1 MTRWVAACMVVLAAG
16 APHAAEPV
24 RRGGFDVETI
34 VPGVQVYRNATAG
47 FPGAN
52 SLVVDRADGLLVVD
66 AQPSPEAARA
76 LIEVLAKA
84 TKKPVRYLVLTNPH
98 VESWGGASA
107 FPESTVVVASDNA
120 RARLEDAG
128 YETGAEWRAR
138 APRPEAWREPKRV
151 LPVVHTSSPLTL
163 DDPVH
168 KAVLYPLPRAHSGG
182 DLWVEL
188 PGTGVIAVGG
198 LLVGDKNP
206 YGGDCDIR
214 GWIGALNDLLRDD
227 VIALVPSTGPTQGED
242 SVRRMRDTLAW
253 TRSHVQEAFTD
264 LIPADRVVDHVL
276 GEPGMSAWYALDA
289 SPSFARTLVEHAF
302 DETLADRKRR
312 GLP

>member
-1 MTRWVAACMVVLAAG
+1 MTKTAAACMIVLAASG
-16 APHAAEPV
+16 VHAAETV

-76 LIEVLAKA
+76 LLDALAKA

-107 FPESTVVVASDNA
+107 FPESTVVLASDTA
-120 RARLEDAG
+120 RTHLEEPG
-128 YETGAEWRAR
+128 YDTGAEWRAR
-138 APRPEAWREPKRV
+138 SPHPEAWREPKRV
-151 LPVVHTSSPLTL
+151 LPAIHSSGPMTL
-163 DDPVH
+163 DDPEH

-214 GWIGALNDLLRDD
+214 GWIGALNDLIRDG
-227 VIALVPSTGPTQGED
+227 ITALVPSTGPTQGED
-242 SVRRMRDTLAW
+242 GVRRMRDSLAW

-264 LIPADRVVDHVL
+264 LIPGDRVVDHVL
-276 GEPGMSAWYALDA
+276 GDPAAANWLAIDA
-289 SPSFARTLVEHAF
+289 SPSFARTLVQHAV
-302 DETLADRKRR
+302 DETMADRKRR